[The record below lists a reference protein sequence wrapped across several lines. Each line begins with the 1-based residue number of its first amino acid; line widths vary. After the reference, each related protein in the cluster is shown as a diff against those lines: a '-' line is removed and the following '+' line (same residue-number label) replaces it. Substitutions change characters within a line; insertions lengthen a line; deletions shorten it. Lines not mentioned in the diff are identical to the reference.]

1 MTRVCTPDNLSTGWL
16 HLATPS
22 GLTVAWLRT
31 FDALN
36 VKISGRVSASIAT
49 SAVVATLPAEAMLG
63 VASATYITVQRFT
76 GLVGS
81 DAATRLM
88 ILETDGRIRNT
99 TGLTLPAEN
108 YVFADHTVIY
118 TK

>member
-1 MTRVCTPDNLSTGWL
+1 MNRVCTPGNLSTGWQSL
-16 HLATPS
+16 TAQS

-31 FDALN
+31 LDDLK

-49 SAVVATLPAEAMLG
+49 SAVVATLPAGAMSG
-63 VASATYITVQRFT
+63 IASATYITVQRFT
-76 GLVGS
+76 ALVGS
-81 DAATRLM
+81 DSATRLM

-99 TGLTLPAEN
+99 TGLTLSAGN